1 MAKAQFTL
9 EYWQGLGER
18 ARDFL
23 LAEVLTLASGVQV
36 AAILVAFSL
45 AYFIAMPVG
54 RRLVQYL
61 TTSVRSYRL
70 KQIGNTL
77 KKFLLPLVALLLQWI
92 AIAVLDSLG
101 YRQDIVRVVSSLLA
115 AWIVIRLFAELVP
128 DPFWSRIVAVIAWSV
143 AALNIL
149 NLLTPTIEFLDSFG
163 IQVGKTNLTA
173 FVVIKAIVVGGL
185 LIWLATALSSLLQR
199 RIQRVSNLTPSVRTL
214 IIQISRIALLL
225 LAVMIALNTVGIDLT
240 ALAVFSGAL
249 GVGIGFGL
257 QKVVSNFVSGIILLL
272 DRSIEPGD
280 VIEIEGTYGHVASLG
295 ARYTSVVT
303 RDGYEYL
310 IPNEQFITEQVV
322 NWSYSTTHVRR
333 KVDVGI
339 SYGSDVERAR
349 ELIIE
354 ACKETE
360 RVLDDPRPVCHLIAF
375 GDNSVNLQAR
385 FWIDDPE
392 NGVVNVTSEVML
404 KIWHKFHGNGVEFPF
419 PQRDVHLMADRPID
433 VRVTDAQSP

>member
-9 EYWQGLGER
+9 EYWQGLAEKTR
-18 ARDFL
+18 ELL
-23 LAEVLTLASGVQV
+23 LAEVLTLTSLIQV
-36 AAILVAFSL
+36 AAVLIAFSL
-45 AYFIAMPVG
+45 AYFIAMPAG
-54 RRLVQYL
+54 RRLVQFL

-77 KKFLLPLVALLLQWI
+77 KKFLLPLVALILQWI

-149 NLLTPTIEFLDSFG
+149 NLLTPTIAFLDSFG

-185 LIWLATALSSLLQR
+185 LIWLATALSALLQR
-199 RIQRVSNLTPSVRTL
+199 RIQRVTNLTPSVRTL
-214 IIQISRIALLL
+214 IIQILRIALLL

-354 ACKETE
+354 ACNETE
-360 RVLDDPRPVCHLIAF
+360 RVLQDPRPVCHLIAF

-404 KIWHKFHGNGVEFPF
+404 KIWHKFHANGVEFPF

-433 VRVTDAQSP
+433 IRVTETPSD